1 MPTIAEVYVMFQVA
15 NLIKRFG
22 IHAQKHDADLIY
34 VGSDKDPEG
43 EGYYLL
49 DFHGIPGEGNDEHSR
64 KLREINRLLGA
75 DENGKVKVHDLDE
88 LEDRLDYAFSV
99 APRPRVR

>member
-1 MPTIAEVYVMFQVA
+1 MPTTAEVYIMFQVA
-15 NLIKRFG
+15 NLVKRFG
-22 IHAQKHDADLIY
+22 IRPMQHDADLIY

-43 EGYYLL
+43 EGYFLL
-49 DFHGIPGEGNDEHSR
+49 DFHGIPGAGDSEHSR
-64 KLREINRLLGA
+64 KIREINRLLGA

-99 APRPRVR
+99 APRPKVR

>member
-1 MPTIAEVYVMFQVA
+1 MPTTAEVYVMFQVA

-22 IHAQKHDADLIY
+22 IRPMQHDADLIY
-34 VGSDKDPEG
+34 ITSDKNPEG
-43 EGYYLL
+43 YSYFLL
-49 DFHGIPGEGNDEHSR
+49 EFHGIPGDGNDEHSR
-64 KLREINRLLGA
+64 KIREINRLLGA

-99 APRPRVR
+99 APRPRAL